1 MQGAK
6 SLDIRFV
13 QPQMDAHAA
22 RTYFTF
28 APWWLVPNQTRAR
41 AHMHEQRQRPA
52 FANGRHWVLAV
63 GSSPLRITFAAM
75 AERVFGLSHVQ
86 PRSHCMPSFDFLHH
100 GACMQVGGSGAF
112 PCMVDVTAPNSTHRL
127 TFVWY
132 DGISDKSTKRTQ
144 QLLAHLLTNVELP
157 DVLWLESGAWQW
169 SLPVQERVD
178 VAQRLLNLVN
188 AAMQNSPLKRSQQP
202 QRTLCTWM
210 SVPWSRLESD
220 RWGVDMLKRARRLP
234 PPVQSNFS
242 VEEYSRRMR
251 AMAASHGCAFLD
263 ASLPCLSRASFDGT
277 ERAGGGLL
285 RPCLSVKAQPGA
297 IAAS

>member
-1 MQGAK
+1 
-6 SLDIRFV
+6 
-13 QPQMDAHAA
+13 
-22 RTYFTF
+22 
-28 APWWLVPNQTRAR
+28 
-41 AHMHEQRQRPA
+41 
-52 FANGRHWVLAV
+52 
-63 GSSPLRITFAAM
+63 
-75 AERVFGLSHVQ
+75 
-86 PRSHCMPSFDFLHH
+86 
-100 GACMQVGGSGAF
+100 MQVGGSGAF

-132 DGISDKSTKRTQ
+132 DGISDKSIKRTQ
-144 QLLAHLLTNVELP
+144 QLLAHVLTNVELP

-220 RWGVDMLKRARRLP
+220 RWGVDMPKKTRRLP

-263 ASLPCLSRASFDGT
+263 ASLPCLSRASFEGT
-277 ERAGGGLL
+277 ERAGAWWGVA
-285 RPCLSVKAQPGA
+285 PSCLSVKAQPGA
-297 IAAS
+297 VAAS

>member
-132 DGISDKSTKRTQ
+132 DGISDKSINPLPAPGNLRFQ
-144 QLLAHLLTNVELP
+144 NVGSCLG
-157 DVLWLESGAWQW
+157 VLW
-169 SLPVQERVD
+169 
-178 VAQRLLNLVN
+178 
-188 AAMQNSPLKRSQQP
+188 
-202 QRTLCTWM
+202 
-210 SVPWSRLESD
+210 
-220 RWGVDMLKRARRLP
+220 
-234 PPVQSNFS
+234 
-242 VEEYSRRMR
+242 
-251 AMAASHGCAFLD
+251 
-263 ASLPCLSRASFDGT
+263 
-277 ERAGGGLL
+277 
-285 RPCLSVKAQPGA
+285 
-297 IAAS
+297 